1 MIRSAGCGGFG
12 KSPNVPEMRR
22 HIPGSSVCTIFA
34 GKCNEKTMRYDCL
47 FFDLDRTLW
56 DVDRNQKKALR
67 VLYGRYGLD
76 RSGIGFERC
85 FAVFERIN
93 AGLWD
98 DYRDGKISRE
108 TLRDT
113 RFERMLD
120 EIGLSDR
127 ALAQTLADDYLK
139 LAPTFRGLIPY
150 AREVVR
156 ELSERYPMYIVTN
169 GFAGVQQI
177 KLRHSGL
184 DGYFRGVVCSEDAGA
199 NKPDPR
205 IFEYALDLA
214 GVKAGAAVMIGDD
227 PYSDIPGAERAGI
240 DSIWFDPSGMPCE
253 CRPTYRIGSQGAA
266 GVVVGSGFPSGR
278 PAESSCLASRKPSPD
293 IHNGRFFRSGAA
305 GRTNAGPGSSAVS
318 AVPDRSCCRPRA
330 GFSFPVSGLI
340 VRRRYAPQVGNRA
353 DTAAGRVRPSAARR
367 VGFVGNAVP
376 S

>member
-1 MIRSAGCGGFG
+1 
-12 KSPNVPEMRR
+12 
-22 HIPGSSVCTIFA
+22 
-34 GKCNEKTMRYDCL
+34 MRYDCL

-93 AGLWD
+93 AGLWN

-127 ALAQTLADDYLK
+127 ALARTLADDYLK
-139 LAPTFRGLIPY
+139 LAPTFRGLIPH

-184 DGYFRGVVCSEDAGA
+184 DGYFRGVVCSEDVGA

-240 DSIWFDPSGMPCE
+240 DSIWFDPRV
-253 CRPTYRIGSQGAA
+253 CRANAVRRTGS
-266 GVVVGSGFPSGR
+266 
-278 PAESSCLASRKPSPD
+278 D
-293 IHNGRFFRSGAA
+293 RSGSCWRCCRLGLSVGKAGLRLLREDRRFPA
-305 GRTNAGPGSSAVS
+305 GPCCEPKNLPLISITAGFFVPALRGGRTPAPEARRSRRFRT
-318 AVPDRSCCRPRA
+318 DR
-330 GFSFPVSGLI
+330 V
-340 VRRRYAPQVGNRA
+340 
-353 DTAAGRVRPSAARR
+353 AGRVP
-367 VGFVGNAVP
+367 VFLFPFPG
-376 S
+376 

>member
-1 MIRSAGCGGFG
+1 
-12 KSPNVPEMRR
+12 
-22 HIPGSSVCTIFA
+22 
-34 GKCNEKTMRYDCL
+34 MRYDCL

-127 ALAQTLADDYLK
+127 ALARTLADDYLK

-156 ELSERYPMYIVTN
+156 ELSERYPMYVVTN

-253 CRPTYRIGSQGAA
+253 SIT
-266 GVVVGSGFPSGR
+266 VGFFV
-278 PAESSCLASRKPSPD
+278 PALR
-293 IHNGRFFRSGAA
+293 G
-305 GRTNAGPGSSAVS
+305 GRTPAPE
-318 AVPDRSCCRPRA
+318 
-330 GFSFPVSGLI
+330 
-340 VRRRYAPQVGNRA
+340 VRRSRRFRTDRV
-353 DTAAGRVRPSAARR
+353 AGRVP
-367 VGFVGNAVP
+367 VFLFPFPG
-376 S
+376 

>member
-127 ALAQTLADDYLK
+127 TLARTLADDYLK

-214 GVKAGAAVMIGDD
+214 GVKAGAAVMIVGQLLAIL
-227 PYSDIPGAERAGI
+227 YSDIPARSEPG
-240 DSIWFDPSGMPCE
+240 SI
-253 CRPTYRIGSQGAA
+253 
-266 GVVVGSGFPSGR
+266 
-278 PAESSCLASRKPSPD
+278 
-293 IHNGRFFRSGAA
+293 RSGSIPRVCRANA
-305 GRTNAGPGSSAVS
+305 VRRTGS
-318 AVPDRSCCRPRA
+318 DRSGSCWRCCRLGLSVGKA
-330 GFSFPVSGLI
+330 GGVFLSCEPKTFP
-340 VRRRYAPQVGNRA
+340 
-353 DTAAGRVRPSAARR
+353 
-367 VGFVGNAVP
+367 
-376 S
+376 

>member
-253 CRPTYRIGSQGAA
+253 CRPTYRIGSLRELLALLWARAFRREGRRSLPVLRAENLPLISIT
-266 GVVVGSGFPSGR
+266 VGFFV
-278 PAESSCLASRKPSPD
+278 PALR
-293 IHNGRFFRSGAA
+293 G
-305 GRTNAGPGSSAVS
+305 GRTPT
-318 AVPDRSCCRPRA
+318 PE
-330 GFSFPVSGLI
+330 
-340 VRRRYAPQVGNRA
+340 VRRSRRFRTDRV
-353 DTAAGRVRPSAARR
+353 AGRVP
-367 VGFVGNAVP
+367 VFLFPFPG
-376 S
+376 

>member
-12 KSPNVPEMRR
+12 KSRNVPEMRR

-127 ALAQTLADDYLK
+127 ALARTLADDYLK
-139 LAPTFRGLIPY
+139 LAPTFRGLIPH

-253 CRPTYRIGSQGAA
+253 CRPTYRIGSL
-266 GVVVGSGFPSGR
+266 R
-278 PAESSCLASRKPSPD
+278 ELLA
-293 IHNGRFFRSGAA
+293 
-305 GRTNAGPGSSAVS
+305 
-318 AVPDRSCCRPRA
+318 
-330 GFSFPVSGLI
+330 LL
-340 VRRRYAPQVGNRA
+340 
-353 DTAAGRVRPSAARR
+353 
-367 VGFVGNAVP
+367 
-376 S
+376 

>member
-1 MIRSAGCGGFG
+1 
-12 KSPNVPEMRR
+12 
-22 HIPGSSVCTIFA
+22 
-34 GKCNEKTMRYDCL
+34 MRYDCL

-93 AGLWD
+93 AGC
-98 DYRDGKISRE
+98 
-108 TLRDT
+108 
-113 RFERMLD
+113 
-120 EIGLSDR
+120 
-127 ALAQTLADDYLK
+127 
-139 LAPTFRGLIPY
+139 RGLIPH

-156 ELSERYPMYIVTN
+156 ELSGRYPMYIVTN

-205 IFEYALDLA
+205 IFEYVLDLA

-253 CRPTYRIGSQGAA
+253 CRPTYRIGSL
-266 GVVVGSGFPSGR
+266 R
-278 PAESSCLASRKPSPD
+278 ELLA
-293 IHNGRFFRSGAA
+293 
-305 GRTNAGPGSSAVS
+305 
-318 AVPDRSCCRPRA
+318 
-330 GFSFPVSGLI
+330 LL
-340 VRRRYAPQVGNRA
+340 
-353 DTAAGRVRPSAARR
+353 
-367 VGFVGNAVP
+367 
-376 S
+376 

>member
-113 RFERMLD
+113 RFERMFD

-253 CRPTYRIGSQGAA
+253 CRPTYRIGSL
-266 GVVVGSGFPSGR
+266 R
-278 PAESSCLASRKPSPD
+278 ELLA
-293 IHNGRFFRSGAA
+293 
-305 GRTNAGPGSSAVS
+305 
-318 AVPDRSCCRPRA
+318 
-330 GFSFPVSGLI
+330 LL
-340 VRRRYAPQVGNRA
+340 
-353 DTAAGRVRPSAARR
+353 
-367 VGFVGNAVP
+367 
-376 S
+376 

>member
-1 MIRSAGCGGFG
+1 
-12 KSPNVPEMRR
+12 
-22 HIPGSSVCTIFA
+22 
-34 GKCNEKTMRYDCL
+34 MRYDCL

-120 EIGLSDR
+120 EIGLSDWT
-127 ALAQTLADDYLK
+127 LARTLADDYLK
-139 LAPTFRGLIPY
+139 LAPTFRGLIPH

-156 ELSERYPMYIVTN
+156 ELSGRYPMYIVTN

-199 NKPDPR
+199 NKPD
-205 IFEYALDLA
+205 
-214 GVKAGAAVMIGDD
+214 
-227 PYSDIPGAERAGI
+227 RAFLNTP
-240 DSIWFDPSGMPCE
+240 SIW
-253 CRPTYRIGSQGAA
+253 QG
-266 GVVVGSGFPSGR
+266 
-278 PAESSCLASRKPSPD
+278 
-293 IHNGRFFRSGAA
+293 
-305 GRTNAGPGSSAVS
+305 
-318 AVPDRSCCRPRA
+318 
-330 GFSFPVSGLI
+330 
-340 VRRRYAPQVGNRA
+340 
-353 DTAAGRVRPSAARR
+353 
-367 VGFVGNAVP
+367 
-376 S
+376 

>member
-1 MIRSAGCGGFG
+1 
-12 KSPNVPEMRR
+12 
-22 HIPGSSVCTIFA
+22 
-34 GKCNEKTMRYDCL
+34 MRYDCL

-127 ALAQTLADDYLK
+127 ALARTLADDYLK
-139 LAPTFRGLIPY
+139 LAPTFRGLIPH

-184 DGYFRGVVCSEDAGA
+184 DG
-199 NKPDPR
+199 
-205 IFEYALDLA
+205 
-214 GVKAGAAVMIGDD
+214 
-227 PYSDIPGAERAGI
+227 
-240 DSIWFDPSGMPCE
+240 
-253 CRPTYRIGSQGAA
+253 
-266 GVVVGSGFPSGR
+266 
-278 PAESSCLASRKPSPD
+278 
-293 IHNGRFFRSGAA
+293 
-305 GRTNAGPGSSAVS
+305 
-318 AVPDRSCCRPRA
+318 
-330 GFSFPVSGLI
+330 
-340 VRRRYAPQVGNRA
+340 
-353 DTAAGRVRPSAARR
+353 
-367 VGFVGNAVP
+367 
-376 S
+376 